1 MNLMNLLLAEGE
13 VIDQAYKAFKD
24 VFSVVMP
31 ILLGVI
37 LIVAIPFVII
47 LGINYSKAEDSE
59 KREEAKKRLVGA
71 IVGAVVAG
79 VMVAVLWVLISTDV
93 FQGLFVFKDNET
105 TSAIISNLLR

>member
-1 MNLMNLLLAEGE
+1 MNLMNLLLAEE
-13 VIDQAYKAFKD
+13 TVISEAYQAFKN
-24 VFSVVMP
+24 VFSIVMP
-31 ILLGVI
+31 VLLGVV

-79 VMVAVLWVLISTDV
+79 VMVAVLWVLISQDV
-93 FQGLFVFKDNET
+93 FAGLFQF
-105 TSAIISNLLR
+105 